1 VKRILL
7 DTHAFLWW
15 VEGDRSLPAR
25 ARAVIADPDTECL
38 LSMASAW
45 EIAIKVALG
54 KLRLVVPARRYI
66 VEHVAANGF
75 RMLDI
80 GIAHVGRI
88 ETLERHHGDPFDRLL
103 VAQALEEA
111 VPIVTADP
119 VFRKY
124 GVRRIWR

>member
-1 VKRILL
+1 MTRTLL

-15 VEGDRSLPAR
+15 VEGDRSLPAK
-25 ARAVIADPDTECL
+25 ARAAIADPGNECL
-38 LSMASAW
+38 FSMASAW

-54 KLRLVVPARRYI
+54 KLKLTVPVRRYI
-66 VEHVAANGF
+66 VENVAANGF

-80 GIAHVGRI
+80 GIAHIGRI
-88 ETLERHHGDPFDRLL
+88 ETLEKHHGDPFDRLL

-111 VPIVTADP
+111 VPIVTADA